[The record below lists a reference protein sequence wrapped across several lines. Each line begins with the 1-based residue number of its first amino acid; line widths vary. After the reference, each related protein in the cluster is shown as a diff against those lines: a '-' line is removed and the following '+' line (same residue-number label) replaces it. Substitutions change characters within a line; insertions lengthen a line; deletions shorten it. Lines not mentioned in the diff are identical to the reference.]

1 MNGQMIYYF
10 GNGKAEGSA
19 DKRELLGGKGA
30 NLAEMTRIG
39 IPVPPGFTIT
49 TEVCRHYHEAGDT
62 LPPELFS
69 EMEKAVERLEDQMNA
84 GFGNPENSLLV
95 SVRSGAA
102 KSMPGMMDT
111 VLNLGINPDVVEGL
125 ARKTGNKRFAL
136 DVYRRFIQMFGD
148 VVMGVSHESF
158 EHILDD
164 AKTAKGV
171 KSDTDLDEGDLQT
184 LIGNYIRLYENFTG
198 EPFPT
203 DPMEQLKKAVEA
215 VFKSWNNPRAVKY
228 RQLNDIKG
236 LIGTAVNVQAM
247 VFGNL
252 GNTSGTGV
260 AFTRNPS
267 TGENELYGEYLMNAQ
282 GEDVVAGIRTPLP
295 ISKLRD
301 QNKAIYD
308 ELIAIRKTLE
318 CHYKDVQDLEFTI
331 QEGSLYILQTRTAE
345 RTIFSWVRTQVEMV
359 EKGLI
364 DRKTAVSRIPANE
377 LGKLFA
383 PILDQ
388 DDIEAKNLKACAK
401 GLNASPGGA
410 CGRIVFTAADAEE
423 WSKHDESEGMDGQG
437 SSESPD
443 KRQKKN
449 KMRVILVRVETSPE
463 DIGGMHAAEGILTS
477 RGGMTSHAAV
487 VARGMGCPCVS
498 GAGDLK
504 IHYAKEELVCDGLT
518 LKKGD
523 KIAIDGFTGLIYP
536 AEINVKPSEI
546 LQVLNGEITPEE
558 SLLYRQYSKLMSWID
573 DIRTLKV
580 RTNADTPADT
590 QTAVHFGA
598 EGIGLCR
605 TEHMFFG
612 DAGEDKQKNSRIITF
627 RRMILVAEK
636 VKQLREKREAALSGK
651 SDQALIKK
659 LQSQLSGPENEY
671 FKALEALLPLQKQ
684 DFKAIFKVLNGLP
697 ATIRTLDPPLHE
709 FLPDTPEDQKQMAD
723 IIGVTIEDI
732 QQTIESLREFNPMLG
747 HRGCRLGI
755 TYPEVTEMQVRA
767 IIEAAIEIFNE
778 AIPVAPE
785 IMIPLVGTRKELDM
799 QRNLAEKVIDDIC
812 RENGLSKLPF
822 TVLIGTMIE
831 VPRAALTADE
841 IAESADFFSFGTN
854 DLTQM
859 ACGFSRDDAGKFL
872 GEYVEKKIY
881 EYDPFQVLDQTGVG
895 QLVQMAVKKGRS
907 TKPDLKIGICGEHG
921 GEPRSVEFCHI
932 SGLNYVS
939 CSPYR
944 VPTAKLAAA
953 QAVINSENTL

>member
-1 MNGQMIYYF
+1 MSGQMIYCF
-10 GNGKAEGSA
+10 GNGKADGSA

-30 NLAEMTRIG
+30 NLAEMTSIG

-49 TEVCRHYHEAGDT
+49 TEVCRHYHENGNA
-62 LPPELFS
+62 LPPELFP
-69 EMEKAVERLEDQMNA
+69 EMEKAVRRLEIQMNA
-84 GFGNPENSLLV
+84 GFGDPENSLLV

-111 VLNLGINPDVVEGL
+111 VLNLGINPAVVEGL
-125 ARKTGNKRFAL
+125 SRKTGNKRFAL

-148 VVMGVSHESF
+148 VVMDVPHEAF
-158 EHILDD
+158 EHILDE
-164 AKTAKGV
+164 AKAAKGT
-171 KSDTDLDEGDLQT
+171 KLDTDLNADDLQN
-184 LIGNYIRLYENFTG
+184 LIKKYIRLYENHTG

-203 DPMEQLKKAVEA
+203 DPMEQLNKSVEA

-260 AFTRNPS
+260 AFTRNPA

-295 ISKLRD
+295 ISQLREK
-301 QNKAIYD
+301 NKAIYN
-308 ELIAIRKTLE
+308 ELNEIRNILE
-318 CHYKDVQDLEFTI
+318 LHYKEVQDLEFTI
-331 QEGSLYILQTRTAE
+331 QEGSLFILQTRTAE

-359 EKGLI
+359 DEGLI
-364 DRKTAVSRIPANE
+364 DRKTAIRRIPANE

-388 DDIEAKNLKACAK
+388 DDIAAKKLKPCAK

-423 WSKHDESEGMDGQG
+423 WSKREESEYLDSTG
-437 SSESPD
+437 SPD
-443 KRQKKN
+443 SAEKQKKKG
-449 KMRVILVRVETSPE
+449 KMRVILVRIETSPE

-498 GAGDLK
+498 GAGELK
-504 IHYAKEELVCDGLT
+504 IHYAKEELVCEGIT

-523 KIAIDGFTGLIYP
+523 KIAIDGFTGFIYP

-546 LQVLNGEITPEE
+546 LQVLNGEIPPEN

-573 DIRTLKV
+573 DIRVLKI

-612 DAGEDKQKNSRIITF
+612 DAGEDKQKNKRIVTF

-636 VKQLREKREAALSGK
+636 VKQLRQKLDAAVSSK
-651 SDQALIKK
+651 SDQGLIKEI
-659 LQSQLSGPENEY
+659 QSQLAKPEREY
-671 FKALEALLPLQKQ
+671 FKALDALLPLQKQ

-709 FLPDTPEDQKQMAD
+709 FLPEKQNDQEEMAR
-723 IIGVTIEDI
+723 IIKVSIEDI
-732 QQTIESLREFNPMLG
+732 QQTIESLKEFNPMLG

-767 IIEAAIEIFNE
+767 IIEAAIEVFNE
-778 AIPVAPE
+778 GIPVAPE

-799 QRNLAEKVIDDIC
+799 QRGLAEKVIENIC
-812 RENGLSKLPF
+812 RENRLNKLPF
-822 TVLIGTMIE
+822 VVLIGTMIE
-831 VPRAALTADE
+831 VPRAALTADD
-841 IAESADFFSFGTN
+841 IAKSADFFSFGTN

-859 ACGFSRDDAGKFL
+859 ACGFSRDDANKFL
-872 GEYVEKKIY
+872 GEYVNHKIY
-881 EYDPFQVLDQTGVG
+881 EYDPFQVLDQSGVG

-953 QAVINSENTL
+953 QAVINSESNL